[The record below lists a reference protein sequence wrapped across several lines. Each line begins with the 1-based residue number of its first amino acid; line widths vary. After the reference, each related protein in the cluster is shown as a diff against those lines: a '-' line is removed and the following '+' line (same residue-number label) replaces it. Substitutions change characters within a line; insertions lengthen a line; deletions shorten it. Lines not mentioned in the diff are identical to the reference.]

1 MHNFFVDENNRQGD
15 VYFITDADF
24 NHIKNVLRMKQGDRF
39 LVSSASKSDLCVLD
53 SFTEDAVIAKITE
66 EDYQDTSLT
75 VKLYLFQGLPKSDKM
90 ELVIQKAV
98 ELGAEGVIPV
108 EMNRCVV
115 KIDDKRKKA
124 R

>member
-1 MHNFFVDENNRQGD
+1 MHNFFVDENKRQGD
-15 VYFITDADF
+15 FYYIIDSDF
-24 NHIKNVLRMKQGDRF
+24 NHIKNVLRMKIGDAF
-39 LVSSASKSDLCVLD
+39 LVSSNGKSDLCVLEELTGD
-53 SFTEDAVIAKITE
+53 TAVAKIME
-66 EDYQDTSLT
+66 ENFQDTSLP

-115 KIDDKRKKA
+115 KIG
-124 R
+124 